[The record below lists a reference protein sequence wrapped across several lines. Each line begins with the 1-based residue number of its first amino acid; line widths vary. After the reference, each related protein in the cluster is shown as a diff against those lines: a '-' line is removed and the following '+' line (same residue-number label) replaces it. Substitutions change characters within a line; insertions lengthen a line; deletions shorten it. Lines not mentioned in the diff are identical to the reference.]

1 MAEDSIRR
9 RINAGELAV
18 AFGVKSMRSVEAALL
33 AKTLGFDWLFIDLEH
48 SSLDLDL
55 ACQICMAAH
64 GCDIVPLVRVTE
76 GNLGMATRALD
87 GGASGI
93 VMPHVDTAAQAR
105 EFVQAIKYPPIG
117 KRSVAGPAPQ
127 LSLKMVPLPEMIS
140 TLNAQT
146 YAVVML
152 ETQTAIDNVEEIAA
166 VEGLD
171 ILLIGSG
178 DLSTD
183 LGVPGQVG
191 HEKVEEC
198 YKKLAAACKK
208 HDKIAAVGGVADN
221 KIAKHYASFGC
232 PVIHSP
238 PDIIYLMQ
246 GAASRVTDL
255 R

>member
-1 MAEDSIRR
+1 M
-9 RINAGELAV
+9 V
-18 AFGVKSMRSVEAALL
+18 

-48 SSLDLDL
+48 SSLDLDQ

-64 GCDIVPLVRVTE
+64 GCDVVPLVRVTE

-93 VMPHVDTAAQAR
+93 VMPHVDTAEQAR
-105 EFVQAIKYPPIG
+105 AFVEAIKYPPIG

-127 LSLKMVPLPEMIS
+127 LFLKTVPLPEMIS

-152 ETQTAIDNVEEIAA
+152 ETATAIENAEAIAA

-183 LGVPGQVG
+183 FGVPGQVD
-191 HEKVEEC
+191 HPKIEAA
-198 YKKLAAACKK
+198 YKTLAAACKK
-208 HDKIAAVGGVADN
+208 HGKIAAVGGVADN
-221 KIAKHYASFGC
+221 ALAKHYASFGC

-238 PDIIYLMQ
+238 PDLLYLMK